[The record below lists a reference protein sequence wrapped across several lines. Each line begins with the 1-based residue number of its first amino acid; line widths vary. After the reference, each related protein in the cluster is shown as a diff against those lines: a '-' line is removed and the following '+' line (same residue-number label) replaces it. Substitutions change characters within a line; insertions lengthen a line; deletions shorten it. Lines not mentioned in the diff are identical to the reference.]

1 MHLPKLL
8 PQKVFPLAVSVVT
21 LTVGLTVLLGADL
34 LNLRDRDLVEK
45 TRETVGTRDGD
56 GAPNLPTEFGGRK
69 PNLLVQEVPR
79 TCDEAIDLP
88 QSITDW
94 RFKGAA
100 RQAYITAAKDRQL
113 AGSACGCL
121 FADYP
126 FAAFTGEML
135 DKAPAALSDNDRPT
149 FETYLAARQRDVEGR
164 YRTFES
170 SCRSE

>member
-1 MHLPKLL
+1 MRGG
-8 PQKVFPLAVSVVT
+8 FLANAAVIAALFLVPALALAENLSTVSD
-21 LTVGLTVLLGADL
+21 LDL
-34 LNLRDRDLVEK
+34 LAK
-45 TRETVGTRDGD
+45 TREAVGAQD
-56 GAPNLPTEFGGRK
+56 GANALQLLTEMQRRGTGIFAGAEK
-69 PNLLVQEVPR
+69 QSCPEV
-79 TCDEAIDLP
+79 IDLP
-88 QSITDW
+88 HGITDW

-113 AGSACGCL
+113 AGGACGCL

-135 DKAPAALSDNDRPT
+135 HKAPTALSDNDRPAL
-149 FETYLAARQRDVEGR
+149 ETYLAARQRDVEGR